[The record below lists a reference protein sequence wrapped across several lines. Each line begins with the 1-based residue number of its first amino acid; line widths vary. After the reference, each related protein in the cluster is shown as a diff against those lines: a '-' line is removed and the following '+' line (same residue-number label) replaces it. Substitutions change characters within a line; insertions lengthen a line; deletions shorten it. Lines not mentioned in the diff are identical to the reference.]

1 MSKQGTFSHV
11 GSGRGKLREPA
22 ERTLPCFLWAHIP
35 SGLLMVL
42 LFVCGFALSLQT
54 GLIVLRRGISGCRS
68 KIVWPSLQAPSL
80 GDDSSV
86 TPSAPR
92 TRGVFP
98 GAHTRSCEL
107 TAHRQLSLRPVH
119 FCCASAGKEE
129 ALLAGDLFVHIFIPQ
144 ILITT
149 CQAMWLNEHGLTV
162 INYNSGLS
170 G

>member
-1 MSKQGTFSHV
+1 MQLRSSTAKQEHPSGGSRETCLSMGHSV
-11 GSGRGKLREPA
+11 TWGSGWGKLREPA

-68 KIVWPSLQAPSL
+68 KIIWPSLQAPSL

-92 TRGVFP
+92 TRGIFP
-98 GAHTRSCEL
+98 GVHTRSCEL

-119 FCCASAGKEE
+119 FCCASAGK
-129 ALLAGDLFVHIFIPQ
+129 
-144 ILITT
+144 
-149 CQAMWLNEHGLTV
+149 
-162 INYNSGLS
+162 
-170 G
+170 